1 MRAVAKSCETG
12 QYSVLESPTG
22 TGKTLSLLCGSFS
35 WLKYKRSIEAA
46 QQSADTS
53 SSTNG
58 TILNGSQVPQTSHN
72 HRIVYSSRT
81 HSQLS
86 NVVRELK
93 KTEFRPSTS
102 IIASRTYLCL
112 HDRIKSLPVQ
122 QQSQMCR
129 ELRQQKNCLFD
140 NDSKIQ
146 MCSKHL
152 LERIRVFDI
161 EELVSICSSMQA
173 CPYMCSQ
180 KTVKNAEFIL
190 TPYSYI
196 VDPISRNS
204 LPSALFNNAILIIDE
219 AHNFPE
225 QCCDYSSH
233 EITFQ
238 QFSITKSFFDRT
250 TSKMIG
256 DIVSFGIASIDL
268 AKSIISGICNELEN
282 LISSDREIN
291 QLIHN
296 NKTNQTFSLRSAS
309 FIYNFLAKCGLNNST
324 ISLIIQ
330 LLSVCV
336 DNPVLLC
343 IKPIEEEAMD
353 TLKQFLEILFPSFRR
368 NDSFIDTYYTLA
380 ITGFGENIA
389 NFNATDLK
397 FSIFCFSPGKAFR
410 EIVDLSPKTII
421 LASGTLSPIKSF
433 IDQFECAFP
442 IVLENKHIAKS
453 KQLKI
458 FIVGSGPNGEKLSFT
473 FADRK
478 KVNMQNELQSVIQEI
493 IKDTPKGAL
502 LFFPSFTFLNEY
514 IPLFSHNE
522 HKKIIIEPRSSYKDF
537 KTLLKIY
544 KKTIDDSK
552 FFNDNQSNEVET
564 VTNQNSSKKDG
575 CALLA
580 VCRGKISEGIDFSDD
595 YARSVTVVGVPF
607 PNTQDPKVILKKE
620 WLERRKRGLGQQWY
634 IESAIRV
641 VNQSIGRAI
650 RHKDD
655 YAVVFLIDSRYEG
668 FVNLLPKWVQPSIYK
683 YPSNWREIQQAIMPF
698 FKEQEQRIRQQQEE
712 RRIQKVIDDRN
723 QELQKNQQ
731 KEEIEIQIPI
741 KQENKTD
748 PIQLTESQKD
758 LSLFTKTQRD
768 LMIPK
773 KIPKSKIGAILIKE
787 LPPLIQKEIFTI
799 LTKFKK
805 NQSVEELK
813 QNIEL
818 LSDEKAKEVL
828 INIMSDKL
836 KNKIL

>member
-35 WLKYKRSIEAA
+35 WLKYKQNIESANQNADQYSNINGEAMNAA
-46 QQSADTS
+46 SNAMQE
-53 SSTNG
+53 
-58 TILNGSQVPQTSHN
+58 TSHN

-86 NVVRELK
+86 NVVKELK

-129 ELRQQKNCLFD
+129 QMRQQKNCLYD

-152 LERIRVFDI
+152 LERTRVFDI

-173 CPYMCSQ
+173 CPYLCSQ
-180 KTVKNAEFIL
+180 KTVKNSEFIL

-225 QCCDYSSH
+225 QCCDYSSL
-233 EITFQ
+233 EISFQ
-238 QFSITKSFFDRT
+238 QFGITKSFFERT
-250 TSKMIG
+250 TTKMIG
-256 DIVSFGIASIDL
+256 DVVSFGVASIDL
-268 AKSIISGICNELEN
+268 AKSIISNMCNELEM
-282 LISSDREIN
+282 LISTDKEIN
-291 QLIHN
+291 FLIHH
-296 NKTNQTFSLRSAS
+296 NKANQNFSLRSAS
-309 FIYNFLAKCGLNNST
+309 FIYNFLAKCGLNNGT

-330 LLSVCV
+330 LLSICV
-336 DNPVLLC
+336 DNPVILC
-343 IKPIEEEAMD
+343 VKPIEEEAMD
-353 TLKQFLEILFPSFRR
+353 TLKQFLELLFPSFRR
-368 NDSFIDTYYTLA
+368 NDVYIDTYYTLA
-380 ITGFGENIA
+380 ITGFSDNLS
-389 NFNATDLK
+389 NFSASDLK

-410 EIVDLSPKTII
+410 EIADLSPKTII

-442 IVLENKHIAKS
+442 IILENKHIAKS
-453 KQLKI
+453 EQLKI
-458 FIVGSGPNGEKLSFT
+458 FIVSSGPNGEKLSFT

-478 KVNMQNELQSVIQEI
+478 KVSMQNELQSVIQEI

-522 HKKIIIEPRSSYKDF
+522 YKKIIIEPRSSYKDF
-537 KTLLKIY
+537 KTILKIY

-552 FFNDNQSNEVET
+552 FFNDDPSAASDKRNEKT
-564 VTNQNSSKKDG
+564 PTRDG

-607 PNTQDPKVILKKE
+607 PNTQDVKVILKKE

-655 YAVVFLIDSRYEG
+655 YATVFLIDSRYEG
-668 FVNLLPKWVQPSIYK
+668 FVNLLPKWVQPSVYK
-683 YPSNWREIQQAIMPF
+683 YPSEWREINQAIIPF
-698 FKEQEQRIRQQQEE
+698 FKEQSQRIKQQQQE
-712 RRIQKVIDDRN
+712 RMAQKAIDDN
-723 QELQKNQQ
+723 NKEKEKQIQ
-731 KEEIEIQIPI
+731 KEEQRNEQPKQTEVIQMS
-741 KQENKTD
+741 
-748 PIQLTESQKD
+748 ESQKEF
-758 LSLFTKTQRD
+758 SLFTRTQRD

-773 KIPKSKIGAILIKE
+773 KLSKSKIGAILIKE
-787 LPPLIQKEIFTI
+787 LPPPVQKEIFTI

-805 NQSVEELK
+805 NQSIEELK
-813 QNIEL
+813 QNIQV
-818 LSDEKAKEVL
+818 LSDDKAKEVL
-828 INIMSDKL
+828 MNIMSDKL
-836 KNKIL
+836 KSQII